1 MILRGVSVLG
11 CKSSDDPRAHDED
24 ISGLS
29 AGSQPRAPRTLF
41 RIYLGHGSMTDFV
54 LLRISMS
61 ITFLSGVTVTVTVA
75 QLVTGSNKS
84 VLS

>member
-1 MILRGVSVLG
+1 
-11 CKSSDDPRAHDED
+11 
-24 ISGLS
+24 
-29 AGSQPRAPRTLF
+29 
-41 RIYLGHGSMTDFV
+41 MTDFV